1 MIHVIL
7 PWQSV
12 IKGGFFNFASK
23 MNIMTY
29 YLVYIVL
36 FFMIVAS
43 FLGELKAAKK
53 SKNRKN
59 YVKVAVRKWWTTY
72 ENFVYPFLVLIDNPI
87 YFFVVIG
94 LSQLFY
100 FYNSCSVPKFKI
112 FAIMKACYPI
122 IIHITFIIFYLS
134 ND

>member
-1 MIHVIL
+1 
-7 PWQSV
+7 
-12 IKGGFFNFASK
+12 
-23 MNIMTY
+23 
-29 YLVYIVL
+29 
-36 FFMIVAS
+36 MIVAS

-53 SKNRKN
+53 SKKRKN

>member
-1 MIHVIL
+1 MIYVIL
-7 PWQSV
+7 PWKNI
-12 IKGGFFNFASK
+12 IKGGFYNFTSK

-53 SKNRKN
+53 SRYRKN

-72 ENFVYPFLVLIDNPI
+72 ENFIYPFLVLIDNPI

-122 IIHITFIIFYLS
+122 IIHITFIIFYL
-134 ND
+134 